1 MSQTSESGKDMT
13 GLVQRMDIQTGD
25 PLNPRFG
32 PRLTIS
38 EGPGRPDVVVA
49 YNTNAE
55 ADAAAEKIRDA
66 LSGAI
71 WVRGQGR

>member
-1 MSQTSESGKDMT
+1 MSKTSESGKDMT

-25 PLNPRFG
+25 PVNPRSG
-32 PRLTIS
+32 PGLTIS
-38 EGPGRPDVVVA
+38 EGPGRPGVVVVYA
-49 YNTNAE
+49 TNAE